1 MNRRKFSKAAA
12 SLALAVPA
20 LHHVALAEAEA
31 EPQEPQAAAPP
42 ARRYGMS
49 KEQEER
55 VKQAIERGERGRAA
69 LRAHPLAYSAEP
81 AFVFRARRKQ

>member
-1 MNRRKFSKAAA
+1 
-12 SLALAVPA
+12 
-20 LHHVALAEAEA
+20 
-31 EPQEPQAAAPP
+31 
-42 ARRYGMS
+42 MS